1 MKHIKNSLN
10 IAQIWFHSAFNKW
23 QVSTLN
29 LREVAVCS
37 KKDESWKHFETAK
50 SKLWLNSVQKC
61 VPQAIS
67 NTSLK
72 GCFQIQILRSHSS
85 HSSTQNWKI
94 KWLMVLLSF
103 ISNSQL
109 ATDSSH
115 HEGTLHFLVGQNCP
129 FCWRS
134 EPACELFAELS
145 HFWWFRQMPGVRFV
159 EGFQEAKRAR
169 WEYFSLSSWAFTFLL

>member
-1 MKHIKNSLN
+1 MTSFNFEFERGGRLQQKGRIMK
-10 IAQIWFHSAFNKW
+10 
-23 QVSTLN
+23 TLWN
-29 LREVAVCS
+29 S
-37 KKDESWKHFETAK
+37 KKQIVAEFCPEVCPPSNLKYFLERLF
-50 SKLWLNSVQKC
+50 SN
-61 VPQAIS
+61 S
-67 NTSLK
+67 NTSISFLTLFDTK
-72 GCFQIQILRSHSS
+72 LEMKR
-85 HSSTQNWKI
+85 
-94 KWLMVLLSF
+94 LMVLLSF

>member
-1 MKHIKNSLN
+1 MTS
-10 IAQIWFHSAFNKW
+10 FNFD
-23 QVSTLN
+23 

-61 VPQAIS
+61 VSQAIS

-85 HSSTQNWKI
+85 HSSTQNWKW
-94 KWLMVLLSF
+94 KGWWYFQLYF
-103 ISNSQL
+103 KSQPT
-109 ATDSSH
+109 TDSSH
-115 HEGTLHFLVGQNCP
+115 HEGALHFLLGQNCP
-129 FCWRS
+129 FCWRP

-159 EGFQEAKRAR
+159 EGFQEAKQASRYYIFFFQA
-169 WEYFSLSSWAFTFLL
+169 EHLPSSFWHICVISS